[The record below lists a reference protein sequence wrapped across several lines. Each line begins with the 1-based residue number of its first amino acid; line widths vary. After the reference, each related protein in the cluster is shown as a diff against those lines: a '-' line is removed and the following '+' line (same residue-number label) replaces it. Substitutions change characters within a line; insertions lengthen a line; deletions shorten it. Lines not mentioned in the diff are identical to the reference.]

1 MLRAQAPT
9 LPVWLSFDKKYAVG
23 ALNVN
28 SLKEFRDASPED
40 ATGTAWRCSDLHSPD
55 NSMVRNAQDR
65 LHLQEVENRLPCE
78 WVDGIYT
85 IRITHMDRNVSF
97 SQWTIGLV
105 EGRVIQQSYHRAP
118 QEGAT
123 RIIMDA
129 PARLGCSP
137 EVCHGRRRR
146 RCSGSQTAA
155 PGPGNKGGLRLR
167 ANKLRVRLT
176 ITANEPTFWL
186 LHTFGDSDSLKHT
199 CPERGEGGTLENRC

>member
-1 MLRAQAPT
+1 
-9 LPVWLSFDKKYAVG
+9 
-23 ALNVN
+23 
-28 SLKEFRDASPED
+28 
-40 ATGTAWRCSDLHSPD
+40 
-55 NSMVRNAQDR
+55 MVRNAQDR
-65 LHLQEVENRLPCE
+65 LHLQEVEGRLPCE
-78 WVDGIYT
+78 WVDGIYM
-85 IRITHMDRNVSF
+85 ILIAHMDRNVSF

-155 PGPGNKGGLRLR
+155 PGPGNKGSLRLR

-186 LHTFGDSDSLKHT
+186 LHTFGDSDSLKHS
-199 CPERGEGGTLENRC
+199 CPERGEGGTLENHC